1 MSVALVTASYRGDL
15 ERCRLLCESID
26 ARVSGHARHVILVEA
41 ADLPLFRPLAG
52 PRREIVSE
60 RDLLPAWLRAFPDP
74 STFGRRRL
82 WLSPFGPPLRGWHV
96 QQLRRIAIG
105 TMLDERAMVSLDSDV
120 VFVRD
125 FDAGVMETR
134 GETEFYR
141 IPDAIPA
148 DDPAFEQHRA
158 WSRRAAEV
166 LGIPG
171 QAETRTDYIATL
183 IAWRTASVR
192 AMTAHIEAVTG
203 KSWVR
208 ALVGS
213 RALSEC
219 MLYGRFVEEVERRPD
234 LHHASRLKRCRIY
247 WNGAALGEGAL
258 CDFTAALEPHQVAV
272 GIQSFTGTDPRLI
285 RRAAGL
291 G

>member
-1 MSVALVTASYRGDL
+1 MSAALVTASYRGDL

-26 ARVSGHARHVILVEA
+26 ARVSGYTRHLILVEA
-41 ADLPLFRPLAG
+41 ADLALFRPLAG

-60 RDLLPAWLRAFPDP
+60 RELLPSWLRAFPDP
-74 STFGRRRL
+74 SAWGRRRL

-96 QQLRRIAIG
+96 QQLRRIAIAAL
-105 TMLDERAMVSLDSDV
+105 LDERVMVSLDSDV
-120 VFVRD
+120 VFVRP
-125 FDAGVMETR
+125 FDVGVLEPAGA
-134 GETEFYR
+134 TEFYR
-141 IPDAIPA
+141 QPHSIPL
-148 DDPAFEQHRA
+148 DDPAYQHHRA
-158 WSRRAAEV
+158 WSRRAAEL
-166 LGIPG
+166 LGLSAPL
-171 QAETRTDYIATL
+171 ETQTDYIATV

-203 KSWVR
+203 KSWMR

-213 RALSEC
+213 RSLSEC

-234 LHHASRLKRCRIY
+234 LHQPSTLKRCRIY

-258 CDFTAALEPHQVAV
+258 SDFTAALEPEQVAV
-272 GIQSFTGTDPRLI
+272 GIQSFTGTDPVLI